1 MSALTLADA
10 KMHLNISTPDN
21 DVELQG
27 MIDSTEAVIAGL
39 IGPLASTSTTS
50 VVDGRGSV
58 LVLPVTPVISLT
70 SITGAAGD
78 SVSVA
83 NLSVIPPGIVA
94 YNMMGTNDPGL
105 FFFPSRWYTVVY
117 NAGRTTVPA
126 DLLLAIKELLRHL
139 WQTQRGSARP
149 GVGGNEQPTAG
160 YLIPN
165 RVAELLAPY
174 LQPSFA

>member
-1 MSALTLADA
+1 VSALTLADA
-10 KMHLNISTPDN
+10 KTHLNITTPDS
-21 DVELQG
+21 DVELQV
-27 MIDSTEAVIAGL
+27 MIDSAEAVIAGL
-39 IGPLASTSTTS
+39 IGPLTSTVTTS

-78 SVSVA
+78 SVTTA
-83 NLSVIPPGIVA
+83 NLSIIPPGIVA

-139 WQTQRGSARP
+139 WQTQRGGAVRP
-149 GVGGNEQPTAG
+149 GSGPDTQSPG

-165 RVAELLAPY
+165 RVAELLGPY